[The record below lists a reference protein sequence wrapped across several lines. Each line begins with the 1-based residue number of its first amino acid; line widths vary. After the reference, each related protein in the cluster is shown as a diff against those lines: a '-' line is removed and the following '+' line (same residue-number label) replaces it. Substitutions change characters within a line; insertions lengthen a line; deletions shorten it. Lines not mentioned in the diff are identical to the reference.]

1 MERDGRMVSSKVRLV
16 SAEPC
21 HPVQRRDENACE
33 NENDFYPRH
42 SPFRDSL
49 CLPFAACIHTTP
61 LPPLTTTVPLRIRK
75 FETFETDRNSPPPSF
90 SRLLL
95 SVSDLVNATNLCA
108 SFSREIESLSLSL
121 SPRARARQTDRSEY
135 VRRRKRLNTE
145 PVSIRGISSVYF
157 GIYIRVRRGSL
168 PKPCRTASTRI
179 YTGPV
184 SSLAMP
190 YRFEEA

>member
-1 MERDGRMVSSKVRLV
+1 MRERERFL
-16 SAEPC
+16 
-21 HPVQRRDENACE
+21 
-33 NENDFYPRH
+33 
-42 SPFRDSL
+42 SP
-49 CLPFAACIHTTP
+49 PFAISRFTVFTIRRLHPHHA
-61 LPPLTTTVPLRIRK
+61 LTSPHHHRSSSNKKIRNFRNRSK
-75 FETFETDRNSPPPSF
+75 FYSSPPPSF

-108 SFSREIESLSLSL
+108 GSSREIESLSLSL

>member
-1 MERDGRMVSSKVRLV
+1 MERDGRVVSSKVRLV

-108 SFSREIESLSLSL
+108 SSSREIESLSLSL
-121 SPRARARQTDRSEY
+121 SPRARARQADR
-135 VRRRKRLNTE
+135 
-145 PVSIRGISSVYF
+145 
-157 GIYIRVRRGSL
+157 
-168 PKPCRTASTRI
+168 
-179 YTGPV
+179 
-184 SSLAMP
+184 
-190 YRFEEA
+190 